1 MAVFSMSWASR
12 RVTRR
17 LYRQNSP
24 GVHPAI
30 GLCARAPHSARGGLT
45 ADEVDRHFGED
56 GDQGDS
62 DLTNTEA
69 VRADR
74 FDPLF
79 NIETMDEISC

>member
-1 MAVFSMSWASR
+1 MR
-12 RVTRR
+12 
-17 LYRQNSP
+17 
-24 GVHPAI
+24 
-30 GLCARAPHSARGGLT
+30 LCARAPHSARGGLT

-74 FDPLF
+74 FNPLF
-79 NIETMDEISC
+79 NIEQKER